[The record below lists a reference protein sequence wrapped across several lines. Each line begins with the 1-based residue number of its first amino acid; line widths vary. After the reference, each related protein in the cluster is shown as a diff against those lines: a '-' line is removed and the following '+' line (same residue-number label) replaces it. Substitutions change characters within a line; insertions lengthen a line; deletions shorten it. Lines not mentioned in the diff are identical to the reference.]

1 MQLGRLE
8 PVDPRAVWQSEARDF
23 TPWLLANGDRLAD
36 ALGIDLELSGA
47 EHPVGGFSLD
57 LIGHD
62 LTNDAVL
69 MVENQLEA
77 TDHTHLGQLLTYAAG
92 TGAATIVWV
101 ATSFREEHR
110 QALDWLN
117 EQTGQGTH
125 FFAVQVNVARIGD
138 SDPAPYFDV
147 VAKPN
152 DWQKRIRSATRAG
165 ATTER
170 AEQYREFWAL
180 YLDALAEAD
189 LSWGRRT
196 PQPANWMNFAGP
208 FTGTNLNPS
217 FASGKRLRHELYI
230 DGGDAD
236 ANGVLFELLV
246 GQRSTLEER
255 FGEALEFDPI
265 EGRRAARIATYQ
277 DGCEISDVDDWDNYI
292 AWFIDTGSRLRTAFG
307 TVRVVVE
314 GQLDG
319 LAGLT

>member
-8 PVDPRAVWQSEARDF
+8 PVDPRAVWPSEARDF

-117 EQTGQGTH
+117 EQTGQDTH

-138 SDPAPYFDV
+138 SAAAPYFDV

-152 DWQKRIRSATRAG
+152 DWQKRVRSAARAG

-170 AEQYREFWAL
+170 AEQYREFWAR
-180 YLDALAEAD
+180 YLDALADAS

-208 FTGTNLNPS
+208 FTGTSLNPS

-230 DGGDAD
+230 DSGDAD
-236 ANGVLFELLV
+236 ANGVLFEILV
-246 GQRSTLEER
+246 GQRETLEKF
-255 FGEALEFDPI
+255 FGGVLEFEPI
-265 EGRRAARIATYQ
+265 EGRRAARIAAYLE
-277 DGCEISDVDDWDNYI
+277 GCEIGAVEDWVKWI
-292 AWFIDTGSRLRTAFG
+292 SWFIDTGERLRAAFEAVRA
-307 TVRVVVE
+307 TVDSE
-314 GQLDG
+314 IGQLVE
-319 LAGLT
+319 LT